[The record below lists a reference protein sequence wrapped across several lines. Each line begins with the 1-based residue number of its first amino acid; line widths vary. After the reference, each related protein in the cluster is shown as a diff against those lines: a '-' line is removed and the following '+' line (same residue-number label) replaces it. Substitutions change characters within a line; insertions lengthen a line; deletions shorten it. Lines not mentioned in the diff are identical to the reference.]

1 MPKEWSDEQ
10 YEEEGKRDLLEP
22 GKSYEGR
29 SNRSDQSDW
38 RDFHL
43 AVQRAA
49 AAAAAD
55 LEPGGEDLQRLP
67 HEDSRG
73 VSGADIAL
81 RISAGV
87 RQRNA
92 ARSRLLV
99 QARS

>member
-10 YEEEGKRDLLEP
+10 YEEEGTRDLLEP

-55 LEPGGEDLQRLP
+55 LEPGAE
-67 HEDSRG
+67 EWFEVSRM
-73 VSGADIAL
+73 
-81 RISAGV
+81 RIKVGNPNVKIYSVFLTKTPEG
-87 RQRNA
+87 
-92 ARSRLLV
+92 
-99 QARS
+99 